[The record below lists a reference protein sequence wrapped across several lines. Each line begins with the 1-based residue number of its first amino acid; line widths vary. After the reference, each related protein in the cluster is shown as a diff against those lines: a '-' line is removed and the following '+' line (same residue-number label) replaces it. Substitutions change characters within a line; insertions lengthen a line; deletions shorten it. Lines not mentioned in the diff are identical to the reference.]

1 MRKKIIVEI
10 SEGLGNQMFMYAHA
24 YSLSKNLDY
33 DLLIDDKSG
42 YSKKKNLLRSHQRY
56 MLDNFNLNGNIAD
69 SSLIYD
75 TILKRFKK
83 KLKLLADIFSKKK
96 SFVIEKNKRKN
107 QKKVVE
113 SFINIDKT
121 KVKNNLY
128 IQGNFENHFYF
139 NKYRSD
145 LCRIFVPK
153 KNVINE
159 NNPLIN
165 KIRNSNSISLHIR
178 RNRFSDQGKIQ
189 TSENLSKSY
198 DFTENIINYIN
209 NSIDF
214 INSRVQNPEY
224 FIWSNNH
231 DNIIPLLSK
240 IQTKNYT
247 LINNDVIS
255 DFNLFRYCKH
265 FIVGPSSY
273 HWWGAWLNQNPGKI
287 CIRPS
292 GINPSN
298 NKKFWPDNWI
308 SI

>member
-10 SEGLGNQMFMYAHA
+10 SEGLGNQIFMYAHA

-33 DLLIDDKSG
+33 DVLIDDKSG
-42 YSKKKNLLRSHQRY
+42 DSKKKNLLRSHQRY